1 MPREIALRR
10 TSLNP
15 APFRTVIECLSAARA
30 WRPETLKLAPDA
42 VMVRLLG
49 GKVEASIYPDADGGG
64 YVLEVAGEEPHASA
78 VARLAEQILD
88 KREDIMSRAREEA
101 RRMAGPRRRH
111 ANADAWLIEI
121 GANFIGIAMREKLKL
136 MEWCAGLPGPEALE
150 KPREEQ

>member
-1 MPREIALRR
+1 MARKIVLRR

-30 WRPETLKLAPDA
+30 WRPETLKPAPET

-49 GKVEASIYPDADGGG
+49 GKVEASVHPDAEGGG
-64 YVLEVAGEEPHASA
+64 YVLEIAGEEPHAST

-88 KREDIMSRAREEA
+88 KRGDIMSRAREEA
-101 RRMAGPRRRH
+101 GRGAGPRPRY

-121 GANFIGIAMREKLKL
+121 GANFVSIAMREKLRL
-136 MEWCAGLPGPEALE
+136 MEWCAGLPGPGAPE